1 MLAESVGLGHIVEGR
16 ASKTDVPPLTFASI
30 LDSIDDLMSYIGSLT
45 RSYDRLAG
53 TDLRQALG
61 LEIASGSTG
70 AADSGGFTQGQIEAS
85 VGRMRQF
92 AAQFSQMDETIQ
104 LRLRPGAIGG
114 SDLLNAVAA
123 AVGASKQNFDQL
135 LVISDGLQ
143 LHSMRRIL
151 TATAI

>member
-1 MLAESVGLGHIVEGR
+1 M
-16 ASKTDVPPLTFASI
+16 PPLTFDSI
-30 LDSIDDLMSYIGSLT
+30 LVSIDDLMSYIGSLT
-45 RSYDRLAG
+45 RSYDQLGAG
-53 TDLRQALG
+53 TDLQRVLA

-70 AADSGGFTQGQIEAS
+70 AADSGGFTQGQIESS

-151 TATAI
+151 TATAS